1 MSHNSYLSTESFEWH
16 YMAVGALTIF
26 IVPANQ
32 QLVDTPRYTN
42 STRLQRYA
50 RHSMVFFTRF
60 PADIK
65 CLCKKGS
72 RTFVQ
77 FIYIYILCI
86 FFYIYS
92 LEYILPFGG
101 LPFALR
107 PPLFPLRSSVL
118 EKGTSACACG
128 FCQVDFCRVFEII
141 KTTSLGRP

>member
-65 CLCKKGS
+65 CLCKK
-72 RTFVQ
+72 RQPHICAVY
-77 FIYIYILCI
+77 IYIYIYFAFFFIYIAWNI
-86 FFYIYS
+86 FYPS
-92 LEYILPFGG
+92 GACPS
-101 LPFALR
+101 PFALR
-107 PPLFPLRSSVL
+107 SSLCAVRYLRRELLPALVDFVKWISVESLRSL
-118 EKGTSACACG
+118 K
-128 FCQVDFCRVFEII
+128 QHR
-141 KTTSLGRP
+141 

>member
-77 FIYIYILCI
+77 FIYIYIYTLHFFFLYIAWNI
-86 FFYIYS
+86 FYPS
-92 LEYILPFGG
+92 GACPS
-101 LPFALR
+101 PFALR
-107 PPLFPLRSSVL
+107 SSLCAVRYLRRELLPALVDFVKWISVESLRSL
-118 EKGTSACACG
+118 K
-128 FCQVDFCRVFEII
+128 QHR
-141 KTTSLGRP
+141 